1 MALTKYKFGDLI
13 ELTNQKNTSLQCSA
27 EDAIGVN
34 IDKVI
39 LPMRGDTEAKDVST
53 FHLVPPRHFAYNP
66 RGSRKL
72 GIGFNNT
79 EKTYII
85 TFNDNVFRIKENAHD
100 ILIEEYLFMYLC
112 RKEWDRYAEF
122 ISWGSSTEVF
132 DWNEFC
138 KEEIAL
144 PSLDIQKKY
153 VAIYNSLLAN
163 QKSYERGLDD
173 LKLVCDAYIEDLRRK
188 YPCKRIGDYIKLS
201 DTQNKNLKYGL
212 ENLKGISIQK
222 KFIETK
228 ADMKDVPLH
237 SYLVVQ
243 PDDFAYVTVTSR
255 NGEKITLAHNSS
267 NDTYI
272 VSSSY
277 VVFRISEPNLLDSKY
292 LFLFLSRSEFDR
304 YSRFHS
310 WGSARET
317 FDWQDMQEVCIPI
330 PDIKLQNSIADIF
343 EVYSHRTSVNERL
356 KQQIKDICPI
366 LIKGSIEE
374 AQK

>member
-144 PSLDIQKKY
+144 PSIDIQKKY

-188 YPCKRIGDYIKLS
+188 MPS
-201 DTQNKNLKYGL
+201 
-212 ENLKGISIQK
+212 
-222 KFIETK
+222 
-228 ADMKDVPLH
+228 
-237 SYLVVQ
+237 
-243 PDDFAYVTVTSR
+243 
-255 NGEKITLAHNSS
+255 EKIGPYITTVNESNSNYQYDFVQGVES
-267 NDTYI
+267 SGSFMDTRANMQDVDTAKYTI
-272 VSSSY
+272 VSLGNIAYNPSRVNIGSIAMYTGETPCIVSPMY
-277 VVFRISEPNLLDSKY
+277 VVFKVTKTDSLLPEY
-292 LFLFLSRSEFDR
+292 LMLWLRRKEFAR
-304 YSRFHS
+304 HTWFYAA
-310 WGSARET
+310 GSVRDT
-317 FDWQDMQEVCIPI
+317 FDYSLMEEVEIPI
-330 PDIKLQNSIADIF
+330 PSLEIQKSIVSISQTLIERSGINKKLKA
-343 EVYSHRTSVNERL
+343 
-356 KQQIKDICPI
+356 QIKDICPI